1 MIALEY
7 TSLHRLLGLVVWFSL
22 RVPEVPGSIPGAALY
37 PTHDI
42 PPPKHH
48 TMLSSM
54 LCGRRTSISNFY
66 LLLTKWSHCP
76 SSKLVLQVIPHP
88 SLSQF
93 PPPPAGMTFLL
104 AYSARD
110 ALILLFEL
118 AIPPQNR
125 NFNKKAKKGLR
136 DRNSPTCTLSQ
147 NGYGDRIVSFVHCA
161 PKFNRFFLSAFA
173 LMLPPLS
180 KPSGLQCSPEV
191 SRNHNP
197 LSALLRNA

>member
-1 MIALEY
+1 
-7 TSLHRLLGLVVWFSL
+7 
-22 RVPEVPGSIPGAALY
+22 
-37 PTHDI
+37 
-42 PPPKHH
+42 
-48 TMLSSM
+48 MLSSM

-76 SSKLVLQVIPHP
+76 SSKLMLQVIPHP

-125 NFNKKAKKGLR
+125 NFNNKAKKGLR

-147 NGYGDRIVSFVHCA
+147 NGYGEHFALRNGITTCSFLELLPATSGYCQANNANKATSRRNFVPSCVVTTRI
-161 PKFNRFFLSAFA
+161 NFFLEAW
-173 LMLPPLS
+173 
-180 KPSGLQCSPEV
+180 V
-191 SRNHNP
+191 SR
-197 LSALLRNA
+197 AGART